1 MHKTSPSTENSAGLG
16 GSEEFAATESRIR
29 AAQRSSRG
37 VRWIVIGAVLGFLSC
52 VNGLCNPVPGIYE
65 FVLYGLTSVAI
76 LLILWGLYLIFE

>member
-1 MHKTSPSTENSAGLG
+1 MSNTTTNTGNPIDNADVHDLL
-16 GSEEFAATESRIR
+16 AAEKRIR

-37 VRWIVIGAVLGFLSC
+37 VRWIALGAILGFLSC

-76 LLILWGLYLIFE
+76 VLIMWGLYLVFE